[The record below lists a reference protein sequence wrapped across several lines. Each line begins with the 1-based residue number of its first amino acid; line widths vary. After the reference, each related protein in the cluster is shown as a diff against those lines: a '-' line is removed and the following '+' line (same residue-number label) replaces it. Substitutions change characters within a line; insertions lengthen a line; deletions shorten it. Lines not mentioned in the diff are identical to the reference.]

1 MRQIIPETLMA
12 DLLATV
18 CAAQVEH
25 VRIGTG
31 RSIVIPD
38 SLGGSRISVVRS
50 QPYPQGYP

>member
-31 RSIVIPD
+31 KSIMIPN